1 MMIIPVTII
10 LAGPDRRNDSM
21 GFFTDS
27 PYEYMMTQKPDAGR
41 RESTP
46 SLFPPGHRCYGC
58 PYGKDRPCLGVCIKE
73 LGSSL
78 RGSTGK
84 VKSDKNQ
91 REER

>member
-10 LAGPDRRNDSM
+10 LTSPDRRNDSM

-41 RESTP
+41 RGNAP
-46 SLFPPGHRCYGC
+46 SLYPPGHQCYGC

-78 RGSTGK
+78 RKRTDNGDLG
-84 VKSDKNQ
+84 KNQ
-91 REER
+91 RKER